1 MYQRKVSVKYSE
13 ENSVFMEVSKNS
25 EVAYYCMFCKSR
37 YTRKCP
43 PGGEFNKGLQQCG
56 ET

>member
-1 MYQRKVSVKYSE
+1 MYQSKVSVKYSE